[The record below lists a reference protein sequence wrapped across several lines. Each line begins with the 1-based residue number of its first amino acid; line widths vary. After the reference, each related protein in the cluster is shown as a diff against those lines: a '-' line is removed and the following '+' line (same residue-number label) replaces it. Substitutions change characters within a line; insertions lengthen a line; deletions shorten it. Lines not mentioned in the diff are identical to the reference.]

1 MRITS
6 RLATSITVLG
16 LAAAMFRPVHARE
29 AFAIASVRPSDPDS
43 PRARERETQLIVQ
56 FREQAGERDV
66 ARVTRGARGRRSA
79 FGNRYLLS
87 LDAGFTTGEAMR
99 RLAQAPEVEYAELNG
114 PVHAFF
120 K

>member
-16 LAAAMFRPVHARE
+16 LAAAMFRPAHARE
-29 AFAIASVRPSDPDS
+29 GFRIASVRPPDPDS

-56 FREQAGERDV
+56 FREQAGEGDV
-66 ARVTRGARGRRSA
+66 ARVAGEAGAARVRPSA
-79 FGNRYLLS
+79 FGNRYLVS

-99 RLAQAPEVEYAELNG
+99 RLATAP
-114 PVHAFF
+114 
-120 K
+120 